1 MHMVYPLTICRVSND
16 ILNNK
21 DIKDKKD
28 IRYFKDIMND
38 KEFLEYTFDIKVLFL
53 NFLNV

>member
-1 MHMVYPLTICRVSND
+1 MHMVHPLTICRVSND

-38 KEFLEYTFDIKVLFL
+38 KDFLEYTVDIKLLFL

>member
-28 IRYFKDIMND
+28 LIDKKDIRYFKDIMND
-38 KEFLEYTFDIKVLFL
+38 KDFFEYTVNIKLL
-53 NFLNV
+53 S